1 MSRPHTDVLPLSS
14 QGLLQQK
21 QASSIPLIIFA
32 VCLTS
37 VVTAVNYTNYGPLIP
52 TLEADL
58 HITSGQAGLMSTFL
72 FLGLATTY
80 IPAGILIDRIG
91 PRYVLL
97 GSCILLTIGG
107 VLLPLYPNLVWILAW
122 RTIVGFG
129 TGGAFVAGANIASR
143 MGRHAPLAQGLYGGS
158 IQIGS
163 GCGLLI
169 TPLFFAWVGWRGSF
183 LIWGLLGML
192 AVIAWLCIHD
202 RQEVHSAK
210 KIDVGAGL
218 RSPSVWTLGLSHQG
232 TFGVGNAI
240 AAWIAV
246 YLANQY
252 GLPLALAA
260 TLGSIALLTGMF
272 FRPLGGILLAR
283 RVIGAIPLLRAG
295 TIVSCAGLALLVIPL
310 RSPWLV
316 IVGLAAIAIGTTT
329 PYTPVFNEAAKLRSV
344 GKGVAQGLVS
354 MISCPAVIIGPPVIG
369 LIYGSTGNISLAFSS
384 ILVFGCIAI
393 ISSFLAGPAVRR
405 ETSEFVTT
413 PTPVPDGNPAGL

>member
-1 MSRPHTDVLPLSS
+1 MSRPHTDAFPLAPEGS
-14 QGLLQQK
+14 QQQK
-21 QASSIPLIIFA
+21 QASSIALIIFA

-52 TLEADL
+52 TLETNL

-72 FLGLATTY
+72 FLGLAATY

-91 PRYVLL
+91 PRYVLI
-97 GSCILLTIGG
+97 GSSILLTIGG

-143 MGRHAPLAQGLYGGS
+143 MGKHASLAQGLYGGS
-158 IQIGS
+158 IQVGS

-169 TPLFFAWVGWRGSF
+169 TPLLFAWVGWRGSF
-183 LIWGLLGML
+183 LIWGLLGTL
-192 AVIAWLCIHD
+192 AVIAWLFIHD
-202 RQEVHSAK
+202 GQEVHSTN

-232 TFGVGNAI
+232 NFGVGNAI

-260 TLGSIALLTGMF
+260 TLGSIALLSGMF
-272 FRPLGGILLAR
+272 FRPLGGMLLAR
-283 RVIGAIPLLRAG
+283 GIIGAIPLLRVG
-295 TIVSCAGLALLVIPL
+295 TILSSVGLLLLVIPL
-310 RSPWLV
+310 RSPLLV
-316 IVGLAAIAIGTTT
+316 IVGLVALAIGTTT
-329 PYTPVFNEAAKLRSV
+329 PYTPVFNEAAKLRTV

-354 MISCPAVIIGPPVIG
+354 IISCPAVIIGPPIIG

-384 ILVFGCIAI
+384 ILIFGLIAI
-393 ISSFLAGPAVRR
+393 TASFLAGPAVKR
-405 ETSEFVTT
+405 ETSEQVTS
-413 PTPVPDGNPAGL
+413 PTPGPDEILAG

>member
-1 MSRPHTDVLPLSS
+1 MSRPYTDAFPLASE
-14 QGLLQQK
+14 GTLQQK
-21 QASSIPLIIFA
+21 QTRNIPLLLFA

-37 VVTAVNYTNYGPLIP
+37 IVTAVNYTNYGPLIP
-52 TLEADL
+52 TLETDL

-91 PRYVLL
+91 PRYVLI
-97 GSCILLTIGG
+97 GACILLTIGG
-107 VLLPLYPNLVWILAW
+107 VLLPLYPNLIWMLVW

-129 TGGAFVAGANIASR
+129 IGGAFVAGANIASR
-143 MGRHAPLAQGLYGGS
+143 MGRHASLAQGLYGGS

-192 AVIAWLCIHD
+192 AVIAWLCIRD
-202 RQEVHSAK
+202 GQEVHSAN
-210 KIDVGAGL
+210 KIHIGAGL

-232 TFGVGNAI
+232 TFGLGNAI

-260 TLGSIALLTGMF
+260 TLGSFALLTGVF

-283 RVIGAIPLLRAG
+283 RAIGAIPLLRAG
-295 TIVSCAGLALLVIPL
+295 TIVSSMGLLLLVLPL
-310 RSPWLV
+310 RSPLLV

-329 PYTPVFNEAAKLRSV
+329 PYTPVFNEAAKLRTV

-354 MISCPAVIIGPPVIG
+354 IISCPAVIIGPPIIG

-384 ILVFGCIAI
+384 ILFFGCIAI
-393 ISSFLAGPAVRR
+393 TASFLAGPAVKR
-405 ETSEFVTT
+405 ETIEQVTA
-413 PTPVPDGNPAGL
+413 PIPRPDENLVG

>member
-1 MSRPHTDVLPLSS
+1 MSRPHSDVFPLLSED
-14 QGLLQQK
+14 LLQQK
-21 QASSIPLIIFA
+21 RASSIPLIIFA

-72 FLGLATTY
+72 FLGLAATY

-91 PRYVLL
+91 PRYVLI

-107 VLLPLYPNLVWILAW
+107 VLLPLYPNLVWMLAW
-122 RTIVGFG
+122 RTVVGFG

-143 MGRHAPLAQGLYGGS
+143 MGKYAPLAQGLYGGS
-158 IQIGS
+158 IQVGS
-163 GCGLLI
+163 GSGLLI

-183 LIWGLLGML
+183 LIWGLLGIL
-192 AVIAWLCIHD
+192 AVIVWLFIHD
-202 RQEVHSAK
+202 GQEVHAAH

-218 RSPSVWTLGLSHQG
+218 RSPSVWALGLSHQG
-232 TFGVGNAI
+232 TFGLGNAI

-246 YLANQY
+246 YLASQY

-260 TLGSIALLTGMF
+260 TLGSIALLMGVF

-283 RVIGAIPLLRAG
+283 RAIGAIPLLRAG
-295 TIVSCAGLALLVIPL
+295 TIVSCTGLLLLVIPL
-310 RSPWLV
+310 RSPLLV

-329 PYTPVFNEAAKLRSV
+329 PYTPVFNEAAKLRTV

-354 MISCPAVIIGPPVIG
+354 IISCPAVIIGPPIIG
-369 LIYGSTGNISLAFSS
+369 LIYSSTGNISLAFSS
-384 ILVFGCIAI
+384 ILIFGLIAI
-393 ISSFLAGPAVRR
+393 AASFLAGPAVRR
-405 ETSEFVTT
+405 ETGEPIMAPALASGE
-413 PTPVPDGNPAGL
+413 NPAG